1 MLFQY
6 SGKTRS
12 GEGREGTIK
21 ANHREEALSLLR
33 KQGIIVTSIT
43 EKESAFG
50 SIGGRGKVKDKD
62 LAIFTKQFSVMID
75 SGLPL
80 VQCLEALASQQEN
93 KTFQKAL
100 FQVRADVEGG
110 STLADALGKQD
121 HIFNNLYVNMVAAGE
136 AGGIL
141 DIIMQRLAI
150 YIEKAYKLQSAFKS
164 AMIYPTTVIVA
175 AGLIIAVILWKV
187 IPAFE
192 TMFQGLGAELPLPTK
207 IVVAMSNFLVSFGWL
222 VVLGIFATIF
232 AIKQYYKTKGG
243 RHLIDSIMLK
253 LPILG
258 VILRKIAVARFSRTL
273 STLVSSGV
281 PILEGLL
288 ITAKTAGNAIIEDAI
303 MDTRK
308 AVETGKEIAD
318 PLKDSGVFP
327 PMVVQMI
334 SVGEATGALDAM
346 LSKVADFYE
355 DEVDTAVAG
364 LMSLLEPV
372 MIIVLGGAVGGI
384 VVAMYLPIFDI
395 IKHI

>member
-1 MLFQY
+1 MLFEY
-6 SGKTRS
+6 GGKTRS
-12 GEGREGTIK
+12 GEGREGSIK
-21 ANHREEALSLLR
+21 ATHREEALSLLR
-33 KQGIIVTSIT
+33 KQGIIVTSIS
-43 EKESAFG
+43 EKESAFSG
-50 SIGGRGKVKDKD
+50 IGGKGKVKSKD

-75 SGLPL
+75 AGLPL

-93 KTFQKAL
+93 KPFQKAL

-110 STLADALGKQD
+110 ATLADALGKQN
-121 HIFNNLYVNMVAAGE
+121 HIFDNLYVNMVAAGE

-141 DIIMQRLAI
+141 DIIMQRLSI

-164 AMIYPTTVIVA
+164 AMIYPSTVIIAA
-175 AGLIIAVILWKV
+175 AGIITIILWKV
-187 IPAFE
+187 IPAFQ

-207 IVVAMSNFLVSFGWL
+207 IVVAMSKFLVSFGWM
-222 VVLGIFATIF
+222 VVISIFIIIF
-232 AIKQYYKTKGG
+232 AIKKYYKTKGG
-243 RHLIDSIMLK
+243 RHLIDGILIKM
-253 LPILG
+253 PILG
-258 VILRKIAVARFSRTL
+258 IILRKIAVARFSRTL
-273 STLVSSGV
+273 STLIASGV

-288 ITAKTAGNAIIEDAI
+288 ITARTSGNAIIEDAI

-327 PMVVQMI
+327 AMVVQMI

-355 DEVDTAVAG
+355 DEVDSAVAG

-372 MIIVLGGAVGGI
+372 MIVILGGSVGGI

-395 IKHI
+395 IQHI

>member
-21 ANHREEALSLLR
+21 ASHREEALSLLR
-33 KQGIIVTSIT
+33 KQGIIVTSIS

-50 SIGGRGKVKDKD
+50 NIGGRGKVKDKD

-175 AGLIIAVILWKV
+175 AGLIIAIILWKV

-222 VVLGIFATIF
+222 VVLGIFAVIF
-232 AIKQYYKTKGG
+232 AIKQYYKTQGG

-372 MIIVLGGAVGGI
+372 MIIILGGAVGGI
-384 VVAMYLPIFDI
+384 VVAMYLPIFKI
-395 IKHI
+395 IQHI

>member
-33 KQGIIVTSIT
+33 KQGIIVTSIS

-50 SIGGRGKVKDKD
+50 NIGGRGKVKDKD

-141 DIIMQRLAI
+141 DIIMQRLAV

-175 AGLIIAVILWKV
+175 AGLIIAIILWKV

-222 VVLGIFATIF
+222 VVLGIFAIIF

-288 ITAKTAGNAIIEDAI
+288 ITAKTSGNAIIEDAI

-372 MIIVLGGAVGGI
+372 MIIILGGAVGGI
-384 VVAMYLPIFDI
+384 VVAMYLPIFKI
-395 IKHI
+395 IQHI